1 MDYSPLLWG
10 IFLKNITIG
19 FPHSPKPSPMTSGHH
34 TSWNSDMKDNHSLV
48 SRETERERERE
59 RESLQIPTLLKRNT
73 SHRPKKN
80 KGRYRY
86 PRKSKKS
93 RIPEPELK
101 IYSFLKE
108 LLLEILRFWHT
119 AKSRKSEIL
128 PSEASYV
135 DKQNVWE
142 GSTKIDFSSI
152 ITFNIQFL
160 ESPKVCECCPKTLQN
175 PLKHHM

>member
-1 MDYSPLLWG
+1 MDYSLLLWG
-10 IFLKNITIG
+10 IFLKNIAIG

-48 SRETERERERE
+48 S
-59 RESLQIPTLLKRNT
+59 SLQIHTLLKRNT

-152 ITFNIQFL
+152 ITCTIKFIEGPQ
-160 ESPKVCECCPKTLQN
+160 VCECCPKTVPTTKQRVWDVIVL
-175 PLKHHM
+175 